1 MKSCAAFFECDPSYK
16 GEEKGYYYPSMLLC
30 VVRRKCVLIFVEG
43 NSPCDVSRG
52 WEGDI
57 EHFLINISF
66 GRDDDVR
73 LRCSEVTMTMNGHAM
88 HAWVSR

>member
-1 MKSCAAFFECDPSYK
+1 MLSSSATPPIREN
-16 GEEKGYYYPSMLLC
+16 EKGIIYPSMLLC
-30 VVRRKCVLIFVEG
+30 VVRRTCVPIFVEG

-52 WEGDI
+52 CEG
-57 EHFLINISF
+57 ESEQFLINISF

-73 LRCSEVTMTMNGHAM
+73 LRCSEVAMTMHGHAM

>member
-1 MKSCAAFFECDPSYK
+1 LESCVAFFECDPSCK
-16 GEEKGYYYPSMLLC
+16 GEGKGYYHPSMLLC
-30 VVRRKCVLIFVEG
+30 VVRRKCVPIFVEG

-52 WEGDI
+52 WEGDT
-57 EHFLINISF
+57 EQFLVKISF

-73 LRCSEVTMTMNGHAM
+73 LRCSEVAMTM